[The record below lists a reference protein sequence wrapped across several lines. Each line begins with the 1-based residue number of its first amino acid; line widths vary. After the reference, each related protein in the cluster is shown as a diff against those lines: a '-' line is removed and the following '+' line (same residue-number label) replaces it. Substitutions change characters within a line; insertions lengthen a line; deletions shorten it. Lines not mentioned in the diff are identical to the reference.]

1 MENKLDSLM
10 KLILKLIAAS
20 MLLYA
25 NPVFAQSSS
34 GLALSSDKP
43 VQIDG
48 DTFEILEDQGI
59 AIFSGAVVVVQDD
72 TVLKTSKLTIY
83 YDQSSQSAGG
93 SIATGG
99 AEIDRLVASGGVNI
113 QSGKQSATGD
123 TGTYDMKS
131 EVMVLS
137 GKRVTLS
144 EDGTVAT
151 GCKLTVTTSNN
162 RAKLEGCGSSTRP
175 TVLIQPRNAN

>member
-1 MENKLDSLM
+1 M
-10 KLILKLIAAS
+10 KLISKIMAAS
-20 MLLYA
+20 ILLCA
-25 NPVFAQSSS
+25 NSAYAQSSN
-34 GLALSSDKP
+34 GLALSSNKP

-72 TVLKTSKLTIY
+72 TVLKTSKLTIH
-83 YDQSSQSAGG
+83 YDQSGQSAGG

-99 AEIDRLVASGGVNI
+99 ADIDRLVATGGVNI
-113 QSGKQSATGD
+113 QSGKQNATGD
-123 TGTYDMKS
+123 TGTYDMKT
-131 EVMVLS
+131 ETMVLS

-175 TVLIQPRNAN
+175 TVLIQPRNSN

>member
-1 MENKLDSLM
+1 M
-10 KLILKLIAAS
+10 KLISKIIAAS
-20 MLLYA
+20 ILLCA
-25 NPVFAQSSS
+25 NSAFAQSSS
-34 GLALSSDKP
+34 GLGLSSDKP

-48 DTFEILEDQGI
+48 DTFEILEEQGI
-59 AIFSGAVVVVQDD
+59 AIFSGAVMVVQGQ
-72 TVLKTSKLTIY
+72 TVLKTSKLTIH
-83 YDQSSQSAGG
+83 YDMSGQSSGG

-99 AEIDRLVASGGVNI
+99 ADIDRLVATGGVNI
-113 QSGKQSATGD
+113 QSGQQNATGD

-131 EVMVLS
+131 QVLVLS

-162 RAKLEGCGSSTRP
+162 RAKLEGCSSATRP
-175 TVLIQPRNAN
+175 TVLIQPRKSN

>member
-1 MENKLDSLM
+1 M
-10 KLILKLIAAS
+10 KLISIVFAAAVVIF
-20 MLLYA
+20 A
-25 NPVFAQSSS
+25 NSAFAQSSN
-34 GLALSSDKP
+34 GLSLSSNEP

-59 AIFSGAVVVVQDD
+59 AIFSGAVMVVQGE
-72 TVLKTSKLTIY
+72 TVLKTSKLTIH
-83 YDQSSQSAGG
+83 YDQSGQSSGG
-93 SIATGG
+93 SIASGG
-99 AEIDRLVASGGVNI
+99 ADIDRLVATGGVNI
-113 QSGKQSATGD
+113 QSGQQNATGD

-131 EVMVLS
+131 EVLVLS

-144 EDGTVAT
+144 EAGSVAT

-175 TVLIQPRNAN
+175 TVLLQPRNSQ